1 MSHLYGAAHGAVPD
15 ILRPLSL
22 LHVRACRGR
31 LLASG
36 EEQCPECREPHILK
50 DARLNKHLQRQV
62 NGLKVRCQHYDVG
75 CEWVGELRYLQQHL
89 DPETRKCGFI
99 LLPCPLGCGE
109 LIRSY
114 LKKEHMRN
122 DCLNRSCVCE
132 HCGYYNKHDIVT
144 EMHYPLCELFPVEC
158 PNECSVRN
166 LKRIQFEM
174 HLKQCPL
181 QVIECPFS
189 SAGCTVQLPR
199 REMEAHEDMAMRQ
212 HLHMVMSLLQSKPTQ
227 EPSSPSPSTNH
238 SQYRFSLPPVEF
250 TIMDFLKMKES
261 DAEWISPPFY
271 THPHGYKLCLVV
283 YPNGVYYGKGTH
295 VSVFVGLM
303 KGEHDDQLNWPV
315 EVDVAVE
322 LLNWKEDKGHCER
335 TLTMNSEYYRVTQK
349 GGIKLSPTNIQFIHH
364 SLLSLNTTT
373 NTEYLLDD
381 CLWLRVCAA
390 IVNLTPETL
399 LIKTPSWQDP
409 HSVSQSACEFTM
421 PEFSKR
427 KKSNNT
433 FYSPPFYT
441 HQGGYKLC
449 LKVHANGITT
459 SKSTHISV
467 HVQLMAGDNDD
478 RLHWP
483 FTGDIVIELLNWRE
497 DKGHHQKTISL
508 MNSNDDAINFY
519 QVTDGT
525 VGLALGWPEFFSQS
539 SLSYNRTTNTEYVQ
553 NDCLR
558 LRVRMIA
565 VYSPTHL
572 VKTPSWQQDPH
583 NVSQS
588 VCEFTLSELSK
599 RKQLNNQFYS
609 PPFYTHQHG
618 YKLCIS
624 IIF

>member
-1 MSHLYGAAHGAVPD
+1 MEPYLTDCGHYLCYT
-15 ILRPLSL
+15 
-22 LHVRACRGR
+22 CRGR

-36 EEQCPECREPHILK
+36 TVQCPECREPNVLK

-62 NGLKVRCQHYDVG
+62 NGLKVHCQHHQVG

-89 DPETRKCGFI
+89 DPETRRCGFN

-122 DCLNRSCVCE
+122 DCLKRSCVCE
-132 HCGYYNKHDIVT
+132 HCGYYNNRDIVT
-144 EMHYPLCELFPVEC
+144 EMHYPVCELFPVEC
-158 PNECSVRN
+158 PNKCSVPN

-199 REMEAHEDMAMRQ
+199 REMESHERSAIHE
-212 HLHMVMSLLQSKPTQ
+212 HLRMVMSLLQSKPTQ
-227 EPSSPSPSTNH
+227 ELSSLSPTTNH
-238 SQYRFSLPPVEF
+238 SQYLFSLPPVKF

-261 DAEWISPPFY
+261 DVEWISPPFY

-349 GGIKLSPTNIQFIHH
+349 GGIKLSPSNIQFIHH
-364 SLLSLNTTT
+364 SLLPLNITT
-373 NTEYLLDD
+373 NTEYLQDD
-381 CLWLRVCAA
+381 CLWMRVRTVT
-390 IVNLTPETL
+390 INYTPGFVK
-399 LIKTPSWQDP
+399 IPSWQDF
-409 HSVSQSACEFTM
+409 HSVSQSVCEFTM
-421 PEFSKR
+421 PEFSRR
-427 KKSNNT
+427 KQSNNT

-449 LKVHANGITT
+449 LNIDANSSSTG
-459 SKSTHISV
+459 KGTHISV

-478 RLHWP
+478 QLQWP

-497 DKGHHQKTISL
+497 DSGHYQQETLSL
-508 MNSNDDAINFY
+508 SNDDAVF
-519 QVTDGT
+519 
-525 VGLALGWPEFFSQS
+525 
-539 SLSYNRTTNTEYVQ
+539 
-553 NDCLR
+553 
-558 LRVRMIA
+558 
-565 VYSPTHL
+565 
-572 VKTPSWQQDPH
+572 
-583 NVSQS
+583 
-588 VCEFTLSELSK
+588 
-599 RKQLNNQFYS
+599 
-609 PPFYTHQHG
+609 
-618 YKLCIS
+618 
-624 IIF
+624 